1 MKKIKT
7 SFSSLLIIIFIFS
20 ACQQRYWYRMKFDFW
35 QKPDKGSCRVYIE
48 NHAQHLLKVDFDAYM
63 QQACEKR
70 MKKNNYVI
78 SGKDS
83 TDFVLHVI
91 ISADTLIG
99 SGTGQTVKASSDQIS
114 YYSYNR
120 EQIKQLLFTI
130 MLKEGEK
137 QNIRWVEK
145 ADLYFMDDEIRDL
158 GRSIGLINAIIKQ
171 NQ

>member
-1 MKKIKT
+1 MNKIKIG
-7 SFSSLLIIIFIFS
+7 FASLLIFAFIFS
-20 ACQQRYWYRMKFDFW
+20 ACQQRYWYRIKFDFW
-35 QKPDKGSCRVYIE
+35 KKPNKGSCRVHIE
-48 NHAQHLLKVDFDAYM
+48 NHAQHLLKADFDTYM
-63 QQACEKR
+63 QKVCEKR

-120 EQIKQLLFTI
+120 KQIKQLLFTV
-130 MLKEGEK
+130 MLKEGKK
-137 QNIRWVEK
+137 QHIRWVGK
-145 ADLYFMDDEIRDL
+145 ADLYYMDDEIRDL
-158 GRSIGLINAIIKQ
+158 GRSIGLVNALIKQ